1 MRAERGVHRAGAFK
15 VKQRSCVN
23 HGWKELGRQR
33 RIVMEGISEEG
44 NGVFTQRL
52 GRMWCSVKTV
62 SSSVGLEHR
71 GWEEVDKN
79 QIWEGFR
86 IECHA

>member
-1 MRAERGVHRAGAFK
+1 MGRVRKAERD
-15 VKQRSCVN
+15 S
-23 HGWKELGRQR
+23 
-33 RIVMEGISEEG
+33 IVVEGISDEG
-44 NGVFTQRL
+44 NGVFTQRF
-52 GRMWCSVKTV
+52 GRMWHSVETGR
-62 SSSVGLEHR
+62 SSVGLERR

>member
-1 MRAERGVHRAGAFK
+1 
-15 VKQRSCVN
+15 
-23 HGWKELGRQR
+23 
-33 RIVMEGISEEG
+33 MEGISEEG